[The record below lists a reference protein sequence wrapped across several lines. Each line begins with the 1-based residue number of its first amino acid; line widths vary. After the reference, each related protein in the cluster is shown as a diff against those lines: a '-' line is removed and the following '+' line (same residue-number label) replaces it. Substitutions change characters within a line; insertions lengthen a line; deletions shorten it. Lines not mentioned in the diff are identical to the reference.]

1 MISYGGNRITLK
13 ETLRPKTLEKFRG
26 HEYVKKSVN
35 NLLEADS
42 RQDIILFGP
51 PGTGKTT
58 LARIIGYYYYEESYE
73 VAMMDLNASDEN
85 GVDVIRTRVANK
97 ARARSMES
105 GKPQI
110 IFLDEADALTPQAQM
125 ALRRTMEDNDNNCI
139 FILATNNLNA
149 IIEPIQSRC
158 SAHIYHLD
166 RLEDSEISLLI
177 TDIAE
182 RMQVN
187 TGDIPYSDIIKRA
200 NGDARACVDMFE
212 SWMNGSAIGVN
223 REALDELMHQLC
235 NFGPVETYPL
245 LEYIEA
251 KDLTAL
257 SRMIL
262 ESNMYSLPEK
272 TKLNRIIAACDF
284 RIQRSHNPDIHLIDM
299 LNRLSEEI
307 R

>member
-1 MISYGGNRITLK
+1 MK
-13 ETLRPKTLEKFRG
+13 ETLRPKTLDEFRG
-26 HEYVKKSVN
+26 HEEIKESVN
-35 NLLEADS
+35 NLLKSGS

-58 LARIIGYYYYEESYE
+58 LARIIGYHYYEESYE

-97 ARARSMES
+97 ARARSMEV

-125 ALRRTMEDNDNNCI
+125 ALRRTMEDNDANCI

-166 RLEDSEISLLI
+166 RLEDSEIHLLI
-177 TDIAE
+177 NDIA
-182 RMQVN
+182 RKTQAN
-187 TGDIPYSDIIKRA
+187 TGEIPYSDIIKRA
-200 NGDARACVDMFE
+200 NGDARSCVDLFE
-212 SWMNGSAIGVN
+212 SWMNGSDTKKNTESLV
-223 REALDELMHQLC
+223 ELLELLDTDEEI
-235 NFGPVETYPL
+235 ETYPL
-245 LEYIEA
+245 LAYIEA

-257 SRMIL
+257 SMMIL
-262 ESNMYSLPEK
+262 GSSMYSLSEK

-299 LNRLSEEI
+299 LNRLWEEI

>member
-1 MISYGGNRITLK
+1 LK

-26 HEYVKKSVN
+26 HEDIKKSVN
-35 NLLEADS
+35 NLLESDS

-58 LARIIGYYYYEESYE
+58 LARIIGYHYYEESYE

-125 ALRRTMEDNDNNCI
+125 ALRRTMEDNDANCI

-166 RLEDSEISLLI
+166 RLEDSEIHLLLN
-177 TDIAE
+177 DIAKK
-182 RMQVN
+182 MQVSSP
-187 TGDIPYSDIIKRA
+187 DIPYLDIIKKA
-200 NGDARACVDMFE
+200 NGDARSCVDLFE
-212 SWMNGSAIGVN
+212 SWMNGSDTKKNTESLV
-223 REALDELMHQLC
+223 ELLELLDSDEEI
-235 NFGPVETYPL
+235 ETYPL
-245 LEYIEA
+245 LAYIEA

-257 SRMIL
+257 SMLIL
-262 ESNMYSLPEK
+262 GSNVYSLSEK
-272 TKLNRIIAACDF
+272 TTLNRIIAACDF

-299 LNRLSEEI
+299 LNRIWKEI

>member
-1 MISYGGNRITLK
+1 MK
-13 ETLRPKTLEKFRG
+13 ETLRPKTLDEFRG
-26 HEYVKKSVN
+26 HEEIKRSVS
-35 NLLEADS
+35 NLLESGS

-58 LARIIGYYYYEESYE
+58 LARIIGYHYYEESYE

-97 ARARSMES
+97 ARARSMEP

-125 ALRRTMEDNDNNCI
+125 ALRRTMEDNDANCI

-166 RLEDSEISLLI
+166 RLEDSEIHLLI
-177 TDIAE
+177 NDIA
-182 RMQVN
+182 RKTQAN
-187 TGDIPYSDIIKRA
+187 TGEIPYSDIIKRA
-200 NGDARACVDMFE
+200 NGDARSCVDLFE
-212 SWMNGSAIGVN
+212 SWMNGSDTKKNTESLVKLL
-223 REALDELMHQLC
+223 ELLDTD
-235 NFGPVETYPL
+235 GRIETYPL

-257 SRMIL
+257 SMLIL
-262 ESNMYSLPEK
+262 ESSMYSLAEK

-299 LNRLSEEI
+299 LNRLWEGI

>member
-1 MISYGGNRITLK
+1 MK
-13 ETLRPKTLEKFRG
+13 ETLRPKTLDEFRG
-26 HEYVKKSVN
+26 HEDIKKSVN
-35 NLLEADS
+35 NLLESGS

-58 LARIIGYYYYEESYE
+58 LARIIGYHYYEESYE

-97 ARARSMES
+97 ARARSMEP

-125 ALRRTMEDNDNNCI
+125 ALRRTMEDNDANCI

-166 RLEDSEISLLI
+166 RLEDSEIHLLI
-177 TDIAE
+177 NDIA
-182 RMQVN
+182 RKTQAN
-187 TGDIPYSDIIKRA
+187 TGEIPYSDIIKRA
-200 NGDARACVDMFE
+200 NGDARSCVDLFE
-212 SWMNGSAIGVN
+212 SWMNGSDTKKNTESLV
-223 REALDELMHQLC
+223 ELLELLDTDEEI
-235 NFGPVETYPL
+235 ETYPL
-245 LEYIEA
+245 LAYIEA

-257 SRMIL
+257 SMLIL
-262 ESNMYSLPEK
+262 GSSMYSLSEK

-299 LNRLSEEI
+299 LNRLWEEI

>member
-1 MISYGGNRITLK
+1 MK
-13 ETLRPKTLEKFRG
+13 ETLRPKTLDEFRG
-26 HEYVKKSVN
+26 HEEIKRSVS
-35 NLLEADS
+35 NLLKSGS

-58 LARIIGYYYYEESYE
+58 LARIIGYHYYEESYE

-97 ARARSMES
+97 ARARSMEV

-125 ALRRTMEDNDNNCI
+125 ALRRTMEDNDANCI

-166 RLEDSEISLLI
+166 KLEDSEIHLLI
-177 TDIAE
+177 NDIAKK
-182 RMQVN
+182 MQVN

-200 NGDARACVDMFE
+200 NGDARSCVDLLE
-212 SWMNGSAIGVN
+212 SWMNGSDTKKNTESLV
-223 REALDELMHQLC
+223 ELLELLDTDEEI
-235 NFGPVETYPL
+235 ETYPL
-245 LEYIEA
+245 LAYIEA

-257 SRMIL
+257 SMLIL
-262 ESNMYSLPEK
+262 GSSMYSLSEK

-299 LNRLSEEI
+299 LNRLWEEI